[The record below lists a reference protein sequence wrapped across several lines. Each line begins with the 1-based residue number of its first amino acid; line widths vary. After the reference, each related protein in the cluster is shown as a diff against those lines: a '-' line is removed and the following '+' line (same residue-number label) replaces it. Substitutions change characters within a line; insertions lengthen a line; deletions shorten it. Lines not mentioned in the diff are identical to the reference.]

1 MNGAHMPLMLRMG
14 SSMVMG
20 GSAALAGN
28 YTTLLSSM
36 LFPLLTQKYSDKEK
50 KEYET
55 KRVQRYTEYL
65 QEKDREIDRQAE
77 RERDALEQNYP
88 PLDQVLHYTD
98 DRTHLWE
105 RRNTDDDFLHLRI
118 GNGAAANGRRDP
130 VSPGTIFPG

>member
-1 MNGAHMPLMLRMG
+1 
-14 SSMVMG
+14 
-20 GSAALAGN
+20 
-28 YTTLLSSM
+28 M

-118 GNGAAANGRRDP
+118 GNGQRPMAAEILYPRNDFPWMMTHWSSRCRSWPSGR
-130 VSPGTIFPG
+130 